1 MLRPNHVHGAL
12 SRLSS
17 LGPASLPQLTEN
29 STEPWTNGLMK
40 LSSVSRHLREI
51 ANSYLQY
58 PLDWVL
64 TRGQNAQLRSDDGST
79 SPVSFLHLFE

>member
-1 MLRPNHVHGAL
+1 MNVTTQ
-12 SRLSS
+12 SRTWCLVS
-17 LGPASLPQLTEN
+17 LVFAWTCQLTEN

-79 SPVSFLHLFE
+79 SPVSFLYPFE